1 MKIDKD
7 KQLQV
12 PQSIS
17 GSSAA
22 EPKTGASQT
31 TAQGS
36 ADAADKVELSSWK
49 DEVARL
55 KAQIKEIPVV
65 DEDKVARVKQALDS
79 GTYNVDSKTLARNIL
94 KSHLAD
100 EMD

>member
-7 KQLQV
+7 KQLQL
-12 PQSIS
+12 PQSIP
-17 GSSAA
+17 GSSSV
-22 EPKTGASQT
+22 EPKTGAPQT

-36 ADAADKVELSSWK
+36 ANAADTVELSSWK

-55 KAQIKEIPVV
+55 KAKTKEIPVV

-79 GTYNVDSKTLARNIL
+79 GTYSVDSKVLARNIL